1 MSYTPGVVGAIV
13 LVVAFV
19 AFNTFFVVEQRE
31 QALITQFGEPRLPV
45 VQEPGL
51 AWKVPFVQTV
61 IFFDKRILELD
72 APPEEVIASDRRRI
86 VVDSFARYRIINPLR
101 YYQSVRTDAV
111 ARQRLSSILSSSLRG
126 VLGKKSFAALLS
138 EERPQLMRAIR
149 DQIKAQSLGLGIEI
163 VDVRIRRADLPKE
176 NLEAVFGRMQTERQR
191 EAAGI
196 RASGDEEATRI
207 KSTADKDVTIIK
219 ANATRKSEILRGEGD
234 AEKNRVLGNAYGQD
248 REFFEFYRTLKAYEA
263 SMGGNNTTMVIS
275 PDSPFFKYFQKG
287 QRGGR

>member
-1 MSYTPGVVGAIV
+1 MRYSPGVIGGLV
-13 LVVAFV
+13 LFLALL

-31 QALITQFGEPRLPV
+31 QALITQFGDPV
-45 VQEPGL
+45 RTVQAPGL
-51 AWKVPFVQTV
+51 AVKIPFFQTAT
-61 IFFDKRILELD
+61 FFDKRILELD

-86 VVDSFARYRIINPLR
+86 VVDAFARYRIVNPLR

-126 VLGKKSFAALLS
+126 VLGQKSFAALLS
-138 EERPQLMRAIR
+138 AERPQLMKAIR
-149 DQIKAQSLGLGIEI
+149 DQIKAQALGLGIEI

-176 NLEAVFGRMQTERQR
+176 NLESVFGRMQTERQR

-234 AEKNRVLGNAYGQD
+234 AEKNRVLGDAYGRD

-263 SMGGNNTTMVIS
+263 SMTGDNTTMVIS
-275 PDSPFFKYFQKG
+275 PDSPFFKYFQ
-287 QRGGR
+287 RGHTGAR

>member
-1 MSYTPGVVGAIV
+1 MRNSLGLLGVLAAV
-13 LVVAFV
+13 LIIV

-31 QALITQFGEPRLPV
+31 QALITQFGDPV
-45 VQEPGL
+45 RTVQEPGL
-51 AWKVPFVQTV
+51 AVKIPFFQTTT
-61 IFFDKRILELD
+61 FFDKRILELD

-86 VVDSFARYRIINPLR
+86 VVDSFARYRIVNPLR

-111 ARQRLSSILSSSLRG
+111 ARQRLASILSSSLRG
-126 VLGKKSFAALLS
+126 ELGKKSFATLLS
-138 EERPQLMRAIR
+138 VERSQLMLSIR
-149 DQIKAQSLGLGIEI
+149 NQIKAQSLGLGIEI

-176 NLEAVFGRMQTERQR
+176 NLESVFGRMQTERQR

-196 RASGDEEATRI
+196 RASGDEESTRI

-234 AEKNRVLGNAYGQD
+234 AEKNRVLGDAYGQD

-263 SMGGNNTTMVIS
+263 SMTGANTTMVIS
-275 PDSPFFKYFQKG
+275 PDSPFFKYFQ
-287 QRGGR
+287 RGHTGTR

>member
-1 MSYTPGVVGAIV
+1 MRYSPGVIGAII
-13 LVVAFV
+13 LAVVFV

-31 QALITQFGEPRLPV
+31 QALITQFGDPV
-45 VQEPGL
+45 RTVQAPGL
-51 AWKVPFVQTV
+51 AVKMPFVQTV
-61 IFFDKRILELD
+61 TFFDKRILELD

-86 VVDSFARYRIINPLR
+86 VVDAFARYRIVNPLR

-111 ARQRLSSILSSSLRG
+111 ARQRLASILSSSLRG
-126 VLGKKSFAALLS
+126 ELGKKSFAALLTS
-138 EERPQLMRAIR
+138 ERSQLMQAIR
-149 DQIKAQSLGLGIEI
+149 DQIKAQALGLGIEI

-196 RASGDEEATRI
+196 RASGDEESIRI

-263 SMGGNNTTMVIS
+263 SMGGSNTTMVIS

-287 QRGGR
+287 HTGGR

>member
-1 MSYTPGVVGAIV
+1 MRYTPGVIGAIV

-86 VVDSFARYRIINPLR
+86 VVDAFARYRIVNPLR

-263 SMGGNNTTMVIS
+263 SIGGNNTTMVIS

-287 QRGGR
+287 QTGGR

>member
-1 MSYTPGVVGAIV
+1 MPRSLGAIGII
-13 LVVAFV
+13 LAGLIFV
-19 AFNTFFVVEQRE
+19 AFNTFFVVEQRQ

-45 VQEPGL
+45 VQQPGL
-51 AWKVPFVQTV
+51 AWKVPFFQTV
-61 IFFDKRILELD
+61 TYFDKRILELD

-86 VVDSFARYRIINPLR
+86 VVDAFARYRIVDPLR
-101 YYQSVRTDAV
+101 FYQSVRTENV

-126 VLGKKSFAALLS
+126 VLGQKSFAALLS
-138 EERPQLMRAIR
+138 AERPQLMRAIR

-196 RASGDEEATRI
+196 RAAGDEEATRI

-219 ANATRKSEILRGEGD
+219 ANATQKSEILRGQGD
-234 AEKNRVLGNAYGQD
+234 AEQTRVLGEAYGRD

-263 SMGGNNTTMVIS
+263 SMSGSNTTMVIS
-275 PDSPFFKYFQKG
+275 PDSPFFKYFQRG
-287 QRGGR
+287 QGAGR